1 MLDSEGIAGKR
12 FLKFESVVK
21 LLKEEKEKGN
31 LFAEFPIGATM
42 QDGGKRK
49 RSNGH
54 VPLHHQ
60 RKIKNKGDEKSKKE
74 ILNQEK

>member
-1 MLDSEGIAGKR
+1 
-12 FLKFESVVK
+12 
-21 LLKEEKEKGN
+21 
-31 LFAEFPIGATM
+31 M

-49 RSNGH
+49 RSDGH